1 MDITMEIAG
10 RLKFFHFKYLFN
22 EDAIC
27 IKKSIYY
34 STKVE
39 GTGGVLAEK
48 LEDPQQGLEG
58 HHNGHMVTGAKKK
71 KDIGWCSKNIFI
83 SREKSMADNKNW

>member
-10 RLKFFHFKYLFN
+10 KPKFFYFKYLFN
-22 EDAIC
+22 QGQF
-27 IKKSIYY
+27 KPSVWKSIYY

-39 GTGGVLAEK
+39 GTGGVLVEK

-58 HHNGHMVTGAKKK
+58 HHNGHMVTSAKK
-71 KDIGWCSKNIFI
+71 
-83 SREKSMADNKNW
+83 EKGHRMM